1 MNRIAGRAVITLL
14 LALVLVAGFSFFVAE
29 FVTQADTWA
38 VSSGSPHIYNG
49 DNINCGVVVDR
60 DNVLLADMRDTRE
73 YSTSEALRKSTV
85 HWLGDRYGNISAPA
99 ISHYAQQIAGFDLV
113 GGVYSYGD
121 AGGVVKLTL
130 SGKVQQAALEA
141 LGDRKGTVAVYNYKT
156 GQLLCAVT
164 TPTYDPDNVPD
175 IENDTTGAYEGV
187 YVNRFIQSTYIPGS
201 IFKIV
206 TLAAALETIPDIQDR
221 SFTCTGSYQVQG
233 EKITC
238 EATHGQQDLKN
249 AFSNSCNC
257 AFAQIA
263 IELGGETLKQYAN
276 KFGITEGITFDGI
289 TTVAGNFEAAS
300 APLNVAWSGVGQY
313 NDLINPCAY
322 LTFMSAV
329 AGNGQ
334 RVNPYLVEKISVG
347 SEQTYQA
354 EVKTGQKILSDTTLQ
369 VLQEYLRNNVQTRYG
384 DGNFPGLTVCAK
396 TGTAQVGGEQK
407 PNAMLAGFCAD
418 EKYPLAFIV
427 CVEDAGYGSTVCIPI
442 ASKVLAMCKDV
453 LDN

>member
-14 LALVLVAGFSFFVAE
+14 LALVLVAGFSFFVTE

-38 VSSGSPHIYNG
+38 VSSGSPHVYNG

-60 DNVLLADMRDTRE
+60 DNVLLADMRDIRE

-99 ISHYAQQIAGFDLV
+99 ISYYAQQIAGFDLV

-121 AGGVVKLTL
+121 ASGVVKLTL
-130 SGKVQQAALEA
+130 SGKVQEAAMEA
-141 LGDRKGTVAVYNYKT
+141 LGNRKGTVGVYNYKT

-175 IENDTTGAYEGV
+175 IAQDTTGAYEGV
-187 YVNRFIQSTYIPGS
+187 YVNRFTQSTYIPGS

-206 TLAAALETIPDIQDR
+206 TLAAALETIDDIQQR
-221 SFTCTGSYQVQG
+221 SFTCTGSYEVQG

-238 EATHGQQDLKN
+238 EVTHGQQSLKN

-257 AFAQIA
+257 TFAQIA
-263 IELGGETLKQYAN
+263 IELGGETLEQYAD
-276 KFGITEGITFDGI
+276 KFGITKGITFDGI
-289 TTVAGNFEAAS
+289 TTAAGLFEAAS

-313 NDLINPCAY
+313 NDLINPCTY

-334 RVNPYLVEKISVG
+334 RVNPYLVERITVG

-354 EVKTGQKILSDTTLQ
+354 EVKTSGKILSDATLQ
-369 VLQEYLRNNVQTRYG
+369 VLQEYLRNNVETRYG

-442 ASKVLAMCKDV
+442 ASKVLASCKEV